1 MNNETNQNDN
11 QTPSESG
18 LNQNI
23 NSTPVNPTPVNPAP
37 VNPTPVNP
45 APVNP
50 APVSPTPV
58 NPAPVSPTPVNPAP
72 VNPAPVNPTPVNPTP
87 VNPTPVNPAPVN
99 PTPVNPAPVNPASVN
114 PTPVNPVPVNPAPI
128 EQSNT
133 PEQQIDPSYL
143 IQPVKVTEK
152 KKKKLPLIL
161 IIIIVLLII
170 GGTLAY
176 FMLTN
181 PQKVFNK
188 TIDKVKNEFCNYL
201 DEFDMDKSLTDIS
214 LKINSDNKDLEQF
227 TKYKY
232 GFKSGVDS
240 SKKSFESKIYIT
252 DDKNKEYSAS
262 AFLKN
267 SNFYILLSSYDKLIH
282 LSSTEE
288 NDYTN
293 FENFENFENV
303 KNEEMKYLVKA
314 AFNSLKE
321 NLNKDNFS
329 KNSTDVKVN
338 NKKVKVTKNSYK
350 LDFKESKR
358 IEKAIIHDLYNDEKA
373 SKIIMNMT
381 GMTKEDL
388 KAELENEEYIDSG
401 SIITTYVNIYT
412 NFFGKIVGYSIE
424 TKDIIDTSFYQNGN
438 EFEFSFNDGYNPY
451 SIVGVKNGK
460 KMNVVIKDKNKEFAT
475 LNFDKYSKDNISFE
489 FDTKDSFETHYTG
502 KVTFN
507 KTIKK
512 NELISKFYIKINDQ
526 KNNYEINLDS
536 NKSNISKIVEIDETQ
551 AVELTDEEFYKVIQ
565 DFITSLNETPLGSL
579 FVGDIRNAELDY
591 SEYEQSVY

>member
-11 QTPSESG
+11 QTPLSSD

-23 NSTPVNPTPVNPAP
+23 NPTPVNPTPVS
-37 VNPTPVNP
+37 PT
-45 APVNP
+45 
-50 APVSPTPV
+50 PVSPTPV
-58 NPAPVSPTPVNPAP
+58 NPAPVSPAPVSPTPVNPTP
-72 VNPAPVNPTPVNPTP
+72 VNPTPVNPTPVNPTPVNPTPVNPTP

-99 PTPVNPAPVNPASVN
+99 PAPVSPAPVSPA
-114 PTPVNPVPVNPAPI
+114 PVSPAPI

-240 SKKSFESKIYIT
+240 SKKSFESKVYMT

-293 FENFENFENV
+293 FETV
-303 KNEEMKYLVKA
+303 KNEDMKYLVKV

-329 KNSTDVKVN
+329 KTSTDVKVN
-338 NKKVKVTKNSYK
+338 NKKVKVNKNSYK

-358 IEKAIIHDLYNDEKA
+358 IEKAIMHDLYNDEKA
-373 SKIIMNMT
+373 SKIIMNST

-424 TKDIIDTSFYQNGN
+424 TKDIMDISFYQNGN

-451 SIVGVKNGK
+451 YIVGVKNGK
-460 KMNVVIKDKNKEFAT
+460 KMNAVIKDKNKDYVT
-475 LNFDKYSKDNISFE
+475 LNFDKFNKNNISFE
-489 FDTKDSFETHYTG
+489 FDTKESFETHYTG
-502 KVTFN
+502 KVNFN
-507 KTIKK
+507 KTLKK

-526 KNNYEINLDS
+526 KNNYEITLDS
-536 NKSNISKIVEIDETQ
+536 NKSNISKIAEIDETK
-551 AVELTDEEFYKVIQ
+551 AVELTDEEFFKVMQ
-565 DFITSLNETPLGSL
+565 DFITSLSETPIGSL
-579 FVGDIRNAELDY
+579 FVGDIRNADLDY